1 MSQIPLSKALI
12 EASKTWQKI
21 KDGSSIDGALS
32 QVKTEVK
39 PVVQSLVYAVARR
52 RVLVQKLLKKLAAKP
67 PKPLLASLLEVAFA
81 QTVLGEKKA
90 FTIVD
95 QTVRAVKKEPDLANA
110 ANFANAVLRRFLR
123 EQDALIAEAMK
134 SEEVKFNAPKWWIE
148 KYRMVFGKEADEILE
163 LQQKHPP
170 LVLRVNR
177 KKINPEDYLKKLQED
192 GIQDAYRVGEDG
204 IVLLTPKPVSEI
216 PGFLDGEVSIQDAG
230 SQLAAQILRPEDG
243 MVVLDAC
250 AAPGGKTGH
259 LLEIADI
266 DLTAIEKDPLRAKR
280 IGENLTRLNMTAE
293 VKLADVGEV
302 ESWNKQGKVFDRI
315 LLDAPCSAS
324 GISRRHPD
332 IPWLKDQA
340 DIKNLAKTQSYL
352 LDKMWDILAKKGKL
366 LYAVCSVMPEE
377 GIDQIKK
384 FTSSHPD
391 AKLVPFKGAPE
402 GWMRLSPHEGAPDSE
417 FIPWVRDGFFY
428 ALFEKV

>member
-12 EASKTWQKI
+12 EAAKTWQKI

-177 KKINPEDYLKKLQED
+177 KKINPEDYLKK
-192 GIQDAYRVGEDG
+192 IARRRNPRC
-204 IVLLTPKPVSEI
+204 LLC
-216 PGFLDGEVSIQDAG
+216 
-230 SQLAAQILRPEDG
+230 R
-243 MVVLDAC
+243 
-250 AAPGGKTGH
+250 
-259 LLEIADI
+259 
-266 DLTAIEKDPLRAKR
+266 
-280 IGENLTRLNMTAE
+280 
-293 VKLADVGEV
+293 
-302 ESWNKQGKVFDRI
+302 
-315 LLDAPCSAS
+315 
-324 GISRRHPD
+324 
-332 IPWLKDQA
+332 
-340 DIKNLAKTQSYL
+340 
-352 LDKMWDILAKKGKL
+352 
-366 LYAVCSVMPEE
+366 
-377 GIDQIKK
+377 
-384 FTSSHPD
+384 
-391 AKLVPFKGAPE
+391 
-402 GWMRLSPHEGAPDSE
+402 
-417 FIPWVRDGFFY
+417 
-428 ALFEKV
+428 